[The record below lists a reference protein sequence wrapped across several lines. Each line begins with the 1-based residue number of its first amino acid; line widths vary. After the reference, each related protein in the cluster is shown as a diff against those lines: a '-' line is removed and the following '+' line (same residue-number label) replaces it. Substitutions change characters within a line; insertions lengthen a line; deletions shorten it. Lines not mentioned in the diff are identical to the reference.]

1 MPVDLATAA
10 ALETHLGQAVRE
22 RLDQAVESIVSAK
35 ERGRKV
41 AVATGSGPGL
51 HEGVTT
57 LIAELMRMG
66 VIDAVTTSSAVVA
79 HEMAGTL
86 DKVKRCSGEALGVAP
101 ALLPHGGGFELSLL
115 EDTQLEDIRRTM
127 PLDEPFLE
135 RLRKAPGKTL
145 IKAAGNLG
153 YPLGLWIERLSLE
166 IRDLARAR
174 RVPFEAVA
182 GLGADEKTMIGIGA
196 RKRLPVI
203 VSIPQLIG
211 GGATGLCIADSIP
224 VWERATQI
232 AQLLSES
239 DVLIESAVAL
249 TQEIHDGPFECYTGH
264 GLWSA
269 WQGHPTY
276 SLKGKTLVRID
287 LDPALERA
295 YQAERNTHA
304 VQRAIEQGLPKTK
317 VLKIPFRM
325 EMSGF
330 ARHERSIPI
339 LGDVGLVWPVMA
351 SRVAQ
356 RLGLEL
362 EFMSFPQQTAEGRA
376 MREAIVRDTRP
387 IDRDRLL
394 QALGPPPHH
403 SQVTR

>member
-1 MPVDLATAA
+1 
-10 ALETHLGQAVRE
+10 
-22 RLDQAVESIVSAK
+22 
-35 ERGRKV
+35 
-41 AVATGSGPGL
+41 
-51 HEGVTT
+51 
-57 LIAELMRMG
+57 
-66 VIDAVTTSSAVVA
+66 
-79 HEMAGTL
+79 
-86 DKVKRCSGEALGVAP
+86 
-101 ALLPHGGGFELSLL
+101 
-115 EDTQLEDIRRTM
+115 
-127 PLDEPFLE
+127 
-135 RLRKAPGKTL
+135 
-145 IKAAGNLG
+145 
-153 YPLGLWIERLSLE
+153 
-166 IRDLARAR
+166 
-174 RVPFEAVA
+174 
-182 GLGADEKTMIGIGA
+182 
-196 RKRLPVI
+196 
-203 VSIPQLIG
+203 
-211 GGATGLCIADSIP
+211 LCIADSIP